1 MMAEKSDNLLELNNN
16 LNIILSFTSVSLD
29 LENPIVQTEIYWDM
43 VCIQGSLI
51 VILCILADF

>member
-29 LENPIVQTEIYWDM
+29 LENPIVQTEIY
-43 VCIQGSLI
+43 
-51 VILCILADF
+51 